1 LYTQT
6 DGVLSSHLTLLGAV
20 CSKVVSF
27 VWHRQHQVQQQH
39 TQHATT
45 LYPDTYFPLADPA
58 RCLPFGG
65 YVFLRFGKGNS
76 DYSSVTSGMKNP
88 IYVELTTAKS
98 RKLANVP
105 AKYQFVQD
113 AMEQL
118 TLCKYRG
125 RPHW

>member
-1 LYTQT
+1 
-6 DGVLSSHLTLLGAV
+6 
-20 CSKVVSF
+20 
-27 VWHRQHQVQQQH
+27 
-39 TQHATT
+39 
-45 LYPDTYFPLADPA
+45 
-58 RCLPFGG
+58 LPFGG

-98 RKLANVP
+98 RKLADVP